1 MRRTNNQLTGLK
13 YKSLIGIFFQSFEKN
28 KGHVIVY
35 IIHFSLGFS
44 TQPAPLNVK
53 SCSQL
58 FFLAIKKIFGHNIYT
73 KIEPKNM
80 VHYI

>member
-13 YKSLIGIFFQSFEKN
+13 YKSLIGIFFSHLKK
-28 KGHVIVY
+28 KGHVNVY

-44 TQPAPLNVK
+44 TWPAPLNVK